1 MPSGGKT
8 ADEVSKSQPITN
20 SQTTFAGTVAPRTA
34 GKYLYLVAVVAVIWP
49 KYRKGLVLKNKYKL
63 LLRASSIGETQ
74 IQAPFHQPWTSTWF
88 RPIQYRKFLNRS
100 GGLVSDSIISYPSFC
115 FPDTNRW
122 KLSTV
127 ELNGKLDPK
136 YRQELSGLLVQSYAE
151 SLQMNRITEGA
162 QGHQLPFKKS
172 VHLYRI
178 IFKQWD
184 IAVKFLNLN
193 CSVPSSVTQILLPIP
208 ERYFLLHE
216 SHPYLSPFLS
226 PPYNKTKEERGK
238 REANFHSFVRQGIS
252 AVDFDNKV
260 VCTSMKSKELKI
272 FDIGYISSKPVEVLR
287 VRQRINNIGSDN
299 HKGLSDIA
307 FISDNSRLLA
317 SDTCGVVNMWDRRT
331 GILPCLELT
340 SNSCCTLNRIQLNV
354 ENQIIFGA
362 GKHGVIYIWDLR
374 GGRTSGAFQNHKEVC
389 HPPLKSFKLASLI
402 EKIGTLKEQTN
413 IMPKEIHSIDFN
425 PACPYQLAFHLDD
438 GWSGILDVYNFQVT
452 HIHCPPPAWIND
464 SNIPTDQLF
473 LRKPSWLPTDS
484 IYVVGS
490 SSDEGIHLLDFHP
503 DSRSPSH
510 VDYNDELC
518 GSGAEHKKRQNRFVK
533 LSEGVTSCAAHPL
546 NGTIFAGTK
555 NSSLIMISQK
565 SQSC

>member
-1 MPSGGKT
+1 M
-8 ADEVSKSQPITN
+8 D
-20 SQTTFAGTVAPRTA
+20 
-34 GKYLYLVAVVAVIWP
+34 KYLVP
-49 KYRKGLVLKNKYKL
+49 
-63 LLRASSIGETQ
+63 
-74 IQAPFHQPWTSTWF
+74 
-88 RPIQYRKFLNRS
+88 
-100 GGLVSDSIISYPSFC
+100 SDSIPQIPKPFRR
-115 FPDTNRW
+115 NRW

-136 YRQELSGLLVQSYAE
+136 YRQELSGLLVQSYVEVGAFPHLYHIDGVFCPT
-151 SLQMNRITEGA
+151 SMNRITEGA
-162 QGHQLPFKKS
+162 QGHQLPFKK
-172 VHLYRI
+172 
-178 IFKQWD
+178 
-184 IAVKFLNLN
+184 
-193 CSVPSSVTQILLPIP
+193 
-208 ERYFLLHE
+208 
-216 SHPYLSPFLS
+216 
-226 PPYNKTKEERGK
+226 
-238 REANFHSFVRQGIS
+238 QGIS
-252 AVDFDNKV
+252 AVDFDNKGIYLVSATKTGCLTVHDFESLYLQTNETGLSENENKQLLHLSLNEQLDFVRWNPDNQDEV

-287 VRQRINNIGSDN
+287 VRQRINNMGSDN

-307 FISDNSRLLA
+307 FFSDNSR
-317 SDTCGVVNMWDRRT
+317 RI

-510 VDYNDELC
+510 VEYNDELC
-518 GSGAEHKKRQNRFVK
+518 GAEAEHKKRQNRFVK
-533 LSEGVTSCAAHPL
+533 LSEGVTACAAHPL

>member
-1 MPSGGKT
+1 M
-8 ADEVSKSQPITN
+8 D
-20 SQTTFAGTVAPRTA
+20 
-34 GKYLYLVAVVAVIWP
+34 KYLVP
-49 KYRKGLVLKNKYKL
+49 
-63 LLRASSIGETQ
+63 
-74 IQAPFHQPWTSTWF
+74 
-88 RPIQYRKFLNRS
+88 
-100 GGLVSDSIISYPSFC
+100 SDSIPQIPKPFRR
-115 FPDTNRW
+115 NRW

-151 SLQMNRITEGA
+151 VGAFPHLYHIDGVFCPTSMNRITEGA
-162 QGHQLPFKKS
+162 QGHQLPFKK
-172 VHLYRI
+172 
-178 IFKQWD
+178 
-184 IAVKFLNLN
+184 
-193 CSVPSSVTQILLPIP
+193 
-208 ERYFLLHE
+208 
-216 SHPYLSPFLS
+216 
-226 PPYNKTKEERGK
+226 
-238 REANFHSFVRQGIS
+238 QGIS
-252 AVDFDNKV
+252 AVDFDNKGIYLVSATKTGCLTVHDFESLYLQTNETGLSEDENKQLLHLSLNEQLDFVRWNPANQDEV

-331 GILPCLELT
+331 GIVPCLELT

-452 HIHCPPPAWIND
+452 HIHCPPPAWIVET
-464 SNIPTDQLF
+464 IPT
-473 LRKPSWLPTDS
+473 
-484 IYVVGS
+484 
-490 SSDEGIHLLDFHP
+490 
-503 DSRSPSH
+503 SPQIN
-510 VDYNDELC
+510 Y
-518 GSGAEHKKRQNRFVK
+518 F
-533 LSEGVTSCAAHPL
+533 
-546 NGTIFAGTK
+546 
-555 NSSLIMISQK
+555 
-565 SQSC
+565 